1 MSEYGQPLQSVVH
14 PTDFSPASL
23 DAFAH
28 ALRIAIANRCLL
40 HILHIDRDDE
50 EAAQWDRFP
59 HVRDMLAQWR
69 LIEPGASR
77 AAIAE
82 RLGVKVVKVA
92 LESNDAARGI
102 GAYVD
107 RHLCDLLVLSTRER
121 KGLLGWLQGS
131 VAEAAARETHAPTL
145 FLREGAK
152 GFVDR
157 DTGAVTLRTVLLPID
172 ARVSPLGAWKRIANL
187 ARTLEADAEIL
198 LVHVG
203 ETTPIFQG
211 LLPHVELR
219 QGPVVET
226 ILAYA
231 EEIGADLIAMPTEG
245 RHGVFDALRGSTTE
259 QVLREAPC
267 PVLAVPAR

>member
-1 MSEYGQPLQSVVH
+1 MPDYGQPLQSIVH

-28 ALRIAIANRCLL
+28 ALRVALACKGVL
-40 HILHIDRDDE
+40 HILHIDREDE
-50 EAAQWDRFP
+50 DEAQWDRFP
-59 HVRDMLAQWR
+59 RVRDMLVKWG

-82 RLGVKVVKVA
+82 RLGVKVMKVA
-92 LESNDAARGI
+92 LESNDPVRGI
-102 GAYVD
+102 AAYVE

-121 KGLLGWLQGS
+121 KGLAGWLQGS
-131 VAEAAARETHAPTL
+131 VAEAAARETHATTL

-152 GFVDR
+152 GFVNR
-157 DTGAVTLRTVLLPID
+157 ETGAVTLRTVLLPID
-172 ARVSPLGAWKRIANL
+172 AQVSPLSAWKRISSL
-187 ARTLEADAEIL
+187 TRELEADAEIML
-198 LVHVG
+198 LHVG
-203 ETTPIFQG
+203 DEAPNFQG

-226 ILAYA
+226 ILSYA
-231 EEIGADLIAMPTEG
+231 EEIGADMIAMPTEG

-259 QVLREAPC
+259 QVLHEAFC